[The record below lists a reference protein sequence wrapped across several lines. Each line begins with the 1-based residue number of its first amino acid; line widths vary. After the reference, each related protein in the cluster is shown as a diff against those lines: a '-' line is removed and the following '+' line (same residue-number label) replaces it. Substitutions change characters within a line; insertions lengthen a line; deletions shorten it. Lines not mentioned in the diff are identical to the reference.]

1 MTTVQLPPVTAPA
14 SVMSHERAGVLAP
27 AAQLPL
33 QSPAQAPMR
42 SRLGLGT
49 WLMLG
54 GLLAMY
60 IPTLYRLVNHGLWSN
75 EEHSHG
81 PLILAICVW
90 LFRDR
95 WRAADAGGATH
106 VPRPDLAW
114 PLLLAGAFAYVAGR
128 GLEIVYLE
136 LGSIIPVLAGVVLIS
151 RGPDM
156 LRALRFPL
164 LYMVFMIP
172 IPGFV
177 ADPISQV
184 LKTAVSFT
192 ADNLLH
198 ATGYPIARSGVIL
211 QVAQYQLLVADA
223 CAGMRTLF
231 MLEALGILY
240 LELVRYGSWL
250 RNVALAIL
258 IVPISFAANVGR
270 VLILCLLTYYFG
282 DEVGQGFMHGF
293 AGIAL
298 FLIGLALMVG
308 TDSMLRLA
316 SARMEKRA

>member
-1 MTTVQLPPVTAPA
+1 MTAAHLPPIPA
-14 SVMSHERAGVLAP
+14 SLDVARRDGDSAAVATTGRRKIAHVLDVA
-27 AAQLPL
+27 
-33 QSPAQAPMR
+33 
-42 SRLGLGT
+42 T

-54 GLLAMY
+54 GLLVMY
-60 IPTLYRLVNHGLWSN
+60 VPTLIRLLNHGLWSN

-81 PLILAICVW
+81 PLILAICIW
-90 LFRDR
+90 LIWHR
-95 WRAADAGGATH
+95 WRAAEAAGISQIT
-106 VPRPDLAW
+106 RPDRAW
-114 PLLLAGAFAYVAGR
+114 PLMAGGILLYVAGR
-128 GLEIVYLE
+128 TLGIIYLE
-136 LGSIIPVLAGVVLIS
+136 LGSLIPVLAGVVLIS
-151 RGPDM
+151 RGSDM

-184 LKTAVSFT
+184 LKTAVSIT

-198 ATGYPIARSGVIL
+198 LAGYPVARTGVIL
-211 QVAQYQLLVADA
+211 QIGQYQLLVADA

-240 LELVRYGSWL
+240 LELVRHASWL
-250 RNVALAIL
+250 RNVLLALL

-282 DEVGQGFMHGF
+282 DDVGQGFMHGF

-298 FLIGLALMVG
+298 FLLGLAMMIA
-308 TDSMLRLA
+308 TDSLLRWA
-316 SARMEKRA
+316 GARFRSKT